1 MHRTGCSGETRLVL
15 CTYLAHNE
23 LESVIIYLVYLF
35 IVVIIIII
43 QCVLQI
49 VLAAVLSVAYG
60 ANTGQTTM
68 GIVAMLHKITK
79 SQAVPATADAGIVLH
94 AMKTVAML
102 FGAIKWGGRL
112 APVTGTPC
120 NLSRFF
126 QLPSVDICTRIVLRN
141 QNGRSTA
148 CHRYAMHPFML
159 PFAHICNRVVPMN
172 QDRCSTA
179 CHRYAMHPF
188 TLVSNLFCTHYQ
200 ATKPKQML
208 QSLSSVPYV
217 WYSCSVGI
225 RDISQYWQNSG

>member
-1 MHRTGCSGETRLVL
+1 MCVADCVGCCLIGGLWCKHR
-15 CTYLAHNE
+15 A
-23 LESVIIYLVYLF
+23 
-35 IVVIIIII
+35 
-43 QCVLQI
+43 
-49 VLAAVLSVAYG
+49 
-60 ANTGQTTM
+60 TM
-68 GIVAMLHKITK
+68 GIVAMLHKITT
-79 SQAVPATADAGIVLH
+79 SQAVPATANAGIVLH

-102 FGAIKWGGRL
+102 FGAINWGGRL

-126 QLPSVDICTRIVLRN
+126 QLPSADICTRIVLRN